1 MGTPKKVKLL
11 LWEKTKNFDME
22 GLKFLG
28 KPIKYGAK
36 RVEIFS
42 KNFSKEEK
50 MKDRLKAIRKAKNLK
65 QREVAERLGV
75 TVGIVGGW
83 ECGRDAIPQTR
94 IYQLC
99 KEYNVRRE
107 WLERGDGEM
116 FEPSTAKEKAQE
128 EFITGVFERLTPE
141 QQTRILN
148 ALRAHISAQKDGR
161 TQTNNGTVG
170 GDMIQY

>member
-1 MGTPKKVKLL
+1 
-11 LWEKTKNFDME
+11 
-22 GLKFLG
+22 
-28 KPIKYGAK
+28 
-36 RVEIFS
+36 
-42 KNFSKEEK
+42 
-50 MKDRLKAIRKAKNLK
+50 MKDRLKALRKALGLK

-107 WLERGDGEM
+107 WLERGEGEM
-116 FEPSTAKEKAQE
+116 FEAETAKEKAQE

-141 QQTRILN
+141 QQQRILN

>member
-1 MGTPKKVKLL
+1 
-11 LWEKTKNFDME
+11 
-22 GLKFLG
+22 
-28 KPIKYGAK
+28 
-36 RVEIFS
+36 
-42 KNFSKEEK
+42 
-50 MKDRLKAIRKAKNLK
+50 MKDRLKALRKALGLK

-141 QQTRILN
+141 QQQRILN

>member
-1 MGTPKKVKLL
+1 
-11 LWEKTKNFDME
+11 
-22 GLKFLG
+22 
-28 KPIKYGAK
+28 
-36 RVEIFS
+36 
-42 KNFSKEEK
+42 
-50 MKDRLKAIRKAKNLK
+50 MKDRLKALRKALNLK

-75 TVGIVGGW
+75 DVGLIGAW
-83 ECGRDAIPQTR
+83 ECGRQSVPDVR

-99 KEYNVRRE
+99 KEYNVRRA

-141 QQTRILN
+141 QQQRILN